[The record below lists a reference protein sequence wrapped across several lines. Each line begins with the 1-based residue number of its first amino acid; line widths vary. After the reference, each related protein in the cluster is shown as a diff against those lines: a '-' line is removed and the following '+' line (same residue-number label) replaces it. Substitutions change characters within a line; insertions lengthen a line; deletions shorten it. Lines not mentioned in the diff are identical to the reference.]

1 MRRWISILTFYF
13 VISNSFCFIS
23 GQTSAPGGADQSPTT
38 LIKIR
43 NVEKLLGDVEKLMPS
58 APGSSTNQQIAMVRT
73 MLMGSDWIDSE
84 RSVVAGVFSKG
95 LQTNVVALIPFRAP
109 NLLIEKALNAVAR
122 KNYYLTVIPPQP
134 AFTVDPAVEEILA
147 KASMTASSGNLS
159 LEISTGKLAVMAEPQ
174 MAAVIMGMTAAQQT
188 PTQAGQ
194 PQLSPQDMQAVMND
208 MLNLLKQAETLRLG
222 IDFSGNIFTLYMDVD
237 ALPNTLLAHILDD
250 SGSTTQLMDYP
261 IDMPIQFR
269 SRAHNTSEMMNL
281 VGSGFDSIYRL
292 IGIDINSMKE
302 INQAL
307 TGEQAGGLQLS
318 ANGLALE
325 AISVL
330 QPGINGEDFL
340 RYKYLPFLERANLQL
355 SNLVPQ
361 QNGQPRAQIYE
372 RTADSVAAGI
382 NVVGVRAKAN
392 AMKPT
397 DDKIAGILDKQIF
410 ELRLAAVGNL
420 LFIATDDAKMEE
432 LINKSRSLAPAPAHG
447 PMFQVNIKLGAVMK
461 ALTPS
466 IQTGGTP
473 SAALP
478 DDLGNIT
485 MQAEMKN
492 GHLTSQTSFNL
503 DEMKKLAAHLKT
515 LTVKK

>member
-13 VISNSFCFIS
+13 VISNSFCFLS

-134 AFTVDPAVEEILA
+134 AFTVDPAVEESLA
-147 KASMTASSGNLS
+147 KASLTASSGNLS

-174 MAAVIMGMTAAQQT
+174 IAAFIMGMTAAQ
-188 PTQAGQ
+188 PNPAQASQ
-194 PQLSPQDMQAVMND
+194 PQLSPQDMQAVINEMVN
-208 MLNLLKQAETLRLG
+208 MLKQAETLRLG
-222 IDFSGNIFTLYMDVD
+222 IDFSGNIFTLYLDID

-250 SGSTTQLMDYP
+250 PGSPTRLTDYQ

-269 SRAHNTSEMMNL
+269 TRAHNTSDMMNL
-281 VGSGFDSIYRL
+281 AGSGFDRIYRL
-292 IGIDINSMKE
+292 IGIDINNMKE

-325 AISVL
+325 TISVL

-340 RYKYLPFLERANLQL
+340 RNKYLPFLEGANLQL

-361 QNGQPRAQIYE
+361 QNSQPPVQTYE
-372 RTADSVAAGI
+372 RTADSTVAGI
-382 NVVGVRAKAN
+382 KVMGVKIN
-392 AMKPT
+392 AIKPP
-397 DDKIAGILDKQIF
+397 DEKIAGLFAKQIF
-410 ELRLAAVGNL
+410 QLRLAAFDNL
-420 LFIATDDAKMEE
+420 LFIASDDARMEA
-432 LINKSRSLAPAPAHG
+432 LINKSRALAPAPAYG
-447 PMFQVNIKLGAVMK
+447 PMFRVDIKLGALMKGLVSVM
-461 ALTPS
+461 PS
-466 IQTGGTP
+466 GGTNP
-473 SAALP
+473 DALQ
-478 DDLGNIT
+478 DELGNIT

-492 GHLTSQTSFNL
+492 GQLTSQTSLNI
-503 DEMKKLAAHLKT
+503 DEMKKLAANLKT
-515 LTVKK
+515 LSVKK